1 MIWTEHSAS
10 RAGQGSAGLGWAV
23 QGWAVTGG
31 VSGEDTF
38 SRAKWTSSRWSQ
50 PSICDVAT
58 APQKLLDKLHPT
70 VTVLE
75 WNINRLYTVSSCHIC
90 RISTPFWIT
99 CKRPKL
105 LRKAGRLQLQGV
117 SLQNWLFKLALRDR
131 RTNIFFDLWCLVA
144 SGTVDF
150 CVSSTSF
157 QKKWHRLASAA
168 SDRKGGKTQYD
179 ISWFY
184 PKKTFFFKA

>member
-1 MIWTEHSAS
+1 MWRTHRAIRSPISRFHQPHKSPAKWSGLSTLQA
-10 RAGQGSAGLGWAV
+10 RAGQCSAGLGWAVQGWAV

-50 PSICDVAT
+50 PSIFDVAT

-90 RISTPFWIT
+90 RISTPWALILNHLQEAKT
-99 CKRPKL
+99 TEKSWL
-105 LRKAGRLQLQGV
+105 LATNSKFNAICCWDAAVLHP
-117 SLQNWLFKLALRDR
+117 NCNFIKFK
-131 RTNIFFDLWCLVA
+131 
-144 SGTVDF
+144 
-150 CVSSTSF
+150 
-157 QKKWHRLASAA
+157 
-168 SDRKGGKTQYD
+168 
-179 ISWFY
+179 
-184 PKKTFFFKA
+184 